1 MKKTRYIF
9 GYLFVRFSKLLA
21 LLTVLATTAS
31 VIYLWIDYGLKADS
45 LGYHK
50 SSALDLQCNQL
61 ESELEF
67 AKSEVSRIGS
77 VGDLAAIKFP
87 SGSDESSEF
96 GQLLGKLTEASR
108 RQSVL
113 KDRLT
118 DGFASRTELLRSKI
132 NSVVESIESSR
143 AAAHPEPQVQSNAT
157 PPPVPRVAPNP
168 SAVGRQRTVF
178 DSLNPSQLDNM
189 LGSLKQVGNFLD
201 QLASK
206 AEKEENKKLIQDA
219 KAALNDLTAW
229 LPRKQVE
236 TSVGSST
243 GNNSPVISAAE
254 SQPKDDSPPP
264 DPLTTARNNYQNLG
278 NAIDMVRTEICRD
291 WRIDRILLD
300 TTQMAESEAQ
310 KCRYSD
316 TALKM
321 LRLAYAGKVG
331 SYMLA
336 GLVVAF
342 LILVFADFL
351 QSFFDTASNSASIL
365 EFLERNPQAQDPA

>member
-1 MKKTRYIF
+1 MKKTRYFF

-21 LLTVLATTAS
+21 ILTALATTVC

-45 LGYHK
+45 LAYHK
-50 SSALDLQCNQL
+50 TSALDLQCSQL
-61 ESELEF
+61 EDELEF

-77 VGDLAAIKFP
+77 VGDLPAIKFP
-87 SGSDESSEF
+87 NGSDDSGEF
-96 GQLLGKLTEASR
+96 DALLGALQSAGQ

-113 KDRLT
+113 KGRLT
-118 DGFASRTELLRSKI
+118 DGFATRTELLRSKI
-132 NSVVESIESSR
+132 RSVVESIEASR
-143 AAAHPEPQVQSNAT
+143 AATHQEPQSPNNAS
-157 PPPVPRVAPNP
+157 PPPVARVAPRP
-168 SAVGRQRTVF
+168 SAVGQQKTVF
-178 DSLNPSQLDNM
+178 DSLNSGQLDSM
-189 LGSLKQVGNFLD
+189 LGSLRQVGDFLD

-229 LPRKQVE
+229 LPRKQAE
-236 TSVGSST
+236 TSVGSSVGT
-243 GNNSPVISAAE
+243 SSPGTSTAE
-254 SQPKDDSPPP
+254 QPRDNAPPP

-278 NAIDMVRTEICRD
+278 NAIEMVKAAICRD
-291 WRIDRILLD
+291 WRIDRILLE

-310 KCRYSD
+310 KCRYAEAS
-316 TALKM
+316 LKM
-321 LRLAYAGKVG
+321 LRLSYLGKVG
-331 SYMLA
+331 SFLLA

-365 EFLERNPQAQDPA
+365 EFLERKP